1 MKKILVMSSMLFAFT
16 LASAQQTPNN
26 TKNKKN
32 NTTTNKNNTGTNKNN
47 TTTTTTNS
55 GTNTNSTDTNTSGNN
70 TTTGTDHNGMNHGN
84 GDMSGTMVSTGRY
97 AAMGVQTGSLHRK
110 DAKFLVL
117 AGSSNTLE
125 LQLSKLAQQR
135 ATNQAVKDYANMM
148 VEHHTMAAQEMK
160 KLLSS
165 KGAMIPD
172 TALLPMH
179 KLQIETVMAAQGA
192 DFDKAYMRIMVDAHE
207 EDVDEFEDEVTDAR
221 DADVRAF
228 ASRMMPVL
236 QTHYSRAKEIRKQ
249 VR

>member
-1 MKKILVMSSMLFAFT
+1 MKKILVMSSMLFAFAV
-16 LASAQQTPNN
+16 ASAQQTPNN

-32 NTTTNKNNTGTNKNN
+32 NTTTNKNNTTP
-47 TTTTTTNS
+47 TTTTQGNNTS
-55 GTNTNSTDTNTSGNN
+55 GTNTSGTN
-70 TTTGTDHNGMNHGN
+70 TTTGTDQHGMNHGN
-84 GDMSGTMVSTGRY
+84 TDMSGTMVSTGRY

-221 DADVRAF
+221 DADIRAF
-228 ASRMMPVL
+228 ASRMMPIL